1 MAAKK
6 STLNSSLSVV
16 VAEKEEEYKEP
27 MVTVHLPRLEE
38 DGNGIK
44 VDQYEHVTISNVEE
58 TREYK
63 VLRGERVEV
72 PVSVFMV
79 LKEKYGKDL

>member
-1 MAAKK
+1 MANKK
-6 STLNSSLSVV
+6 DTLNASLSVV
-16 VAEKEEEYKEP
+16 VPEKEEEEKEP
-27 MVTVHLPRLEE
+27 MVTVFLPKLEE
-38 DGNGIK
+38 EGNGIK

-58 TREYK
+58 TKEWK
-63 VLRGERVEV
+63 ILRGVRQDV